1 MDGGVARGARIR
13 TPSVIGLRSTS
24 MTTSTGRNQPVW
36 QGSFNLADV
45 GGLPLRDGG
54 VTRPG
59 IVYRSGRTEY
69 LTAEGWRAARATG
82 VTTVIDLRNPGEA
95 DRETEAPVIEADAM
109 VGIRFVTC
117 PTEDPNDPNF
127 IEACGAWLDHPL
139 SYPDN
144 IRLYP
149 GKFAEV
155 FREIARAE
163 DAVLVHCAAG
173 RDRTGMV
180 MAMLLHLAGVAP
192 EAIADDYVAAAI
204 RFNAGL
210 GVVPGLTVETA
221 HSAALMEDRIA
232 SRRPALLGWLASLDV
247 GTYLRDA
254 GLSEAEIDSVRT
266 RLR

>member
-1 MDGGVARGARIR
+1 VDGVGRILVR
-13 TPSVIGLRSTS
+13 VDP
-24 MTTSTGRNQPVW
+24 MTTSTARDRPVW

-45 GGLPLRDGG
+45 GGLPLRNGG
-54 VTRPG
+54 AT
-59 IVYRSGRTEY
+59 RSGRLFRSGRPDCVTSD
-69 LTAEGWRAARATG
+69 GWRAARAAG
-82 VTTVIDLRNPGEA
+82 ITTVIDLRNPGENA
-95 DRETEAPVIEADAM
+95 LEAEAPVVEADAM
-109 VGIRFVTC
+109 EGIRFVSC
-117 PTEDPNDPNF
+117 PTEDPGDPQF
-127 IEACGAWLDHPL
+127 IETCGAWLDHPR

-149 GKFAEV
+149 EKFSTV
-155 FREIARAE
+155 FREIAKAE

-180 MAMLLHLAGVAP
+180 MAMLLHLTGVTP
-192 EAIADDYVAAAI
+192 GAIADDYVAAAI

-210 GVVPGLTVETA
+210 GVEPGLTAEKA
-221 HSAALMEDRIA
+221 HSAGVMEDRIA
-232 SRRPALLGWLASLDV
+232 SRRPALLGWLAFLDV

>member
-1 MDGGVARGARIR
+1 MDGVGRTLVRID
-13 TPSVIGLRSTS
+13 P
-24 MTTSTGRNQPVW
+24 MTTSTVRDQPAW

-69 LTAEGWRAARATG
+69 LTAEGWRVARAAG
-82 VTTVIDLRNPGEA
+82 ITTVIDLRNPGENA
-95 DRETEAPVIEADAM
+95 PEAEAPVVEADAM
-109 VGIRFVTC
+109 EGIRFVSC
-117 PTEDPNDPNF
+117 PTEDPDDPQF
-127 IEACGAWLDHPL
+127 IEACGAWLDHPR

-149 GKFAEV
+149 EKFATV
-155 FREIARAE
+155 FREIAVAE
-163 DAVLVHCAAG
+163 DSVLVHCAAG

-180 MAMLLHLAGVAP
+180 MAMLLHLTGVAP

-210 GVVPGLTVETA
+210 GVVPGLTLETA
-221 HSAALMEDRIA
+221 HSAVLMEDRIA
-232 SRRPALLGWLASLDV
+232 SRRPALLGWLAHLDV